1 MVKYSTN
8 NMCVP
13 EVINIPDK
21 NQIKIIVGLFA
32 GAILFNWALQNLGL
46 ICGFAGGLLSLV
58 YPLIL
63 GVCVAFILNMPMR
76 ALEKWLFADSQLPLK
91 RPASLL
97 LTILLMLAL
106 VFIVLIIVIPEV
118 VRAIETLVIGFPGF
132 IDRATVW
139 GQELFVKYPNLGV
152 WLSGMGLDWD
162 NAERSA
168 LSLLKSGAA
177 NIMNSIFGISTS
189 LFSGLFNFFLGLI
202 FAVYILSQKEN
213 LKRQG
218 HSLLNAY
225 IPKSTGE
232 RIIYIGS
239 LANKT
244 FTNFITGQCTE
255 AVILGLMVF
264 AAMTIFRFPYALV
277 ISVLVTC
284 TALIPIFGAFIACFI
299 GAFLILVTSPIQA
312 LWFVLLF
319 IVIQQIEGNFI
330 YPRVV
335 GNSVGLP
342 ALWVLAAVTIGGGA
356 MGIIG
361 MLVSVPVFAVL
372 YVLLR
377 ESVKHRVISHGTV
390 PTDTSD

>member
-1 MVKYSTN
+1 
-8 NMCVP
+8 MCAL
-13 EVINIPDK
+13 EVINIPNK
-21 NQIKIIVGLFA
+21 NQIKVFIGLAA
-32 GAILFNWALQNLGL
+32 GVILFNWALQNLGL
-46 ICGFAGGLLSLV
+46 ICGFAGSLLSLV

-76 ALEKWLFADSQLPLK
+76 ALENRLFADSRSPLK

-97 LTILLMLAL
+97 LTLLLMMAL

-132 IDRATVW
+132 IDRVTAW
-139 GQELFVKYPNLGV
+139 GQELMARYPNLGV

-162 NAERSA
+162 NAEKSA
-168 LSLLKSGAA
+168 LDLLKSGAA
-177 NIMNSIFGISTS
+177 NIMNSILGISTS
-189 LFSGLFNFFLGLI
+189 IFSGLFNLFLGLI
-202 FAVYILSQKEN
+202 FAVYILAQKEN

-218 HSLLNAY
+218 QSLLNAY
-225 IPKSTGE
+225 IPKSTSE
-232 RIIYIGS
+232 HIIHIGS

-244 FTNFITGQCTE
+244 FTNFLTGQCTE
-255 AVILGLMVF
+255 AVILGFMVF

-299 GAFLILVTSPIQA
+299 GAFLILVTSPVQA
-312 LWFVLLF
+312 LWFILLF

-377 ESVKHRVISHGTV
+377 ESVNDRLKLKDAEATVIS
-390 PTDTSD
+390 D